1 MDINTKDQLT
11 LFLQDG
17 LASPGALPDADS
29 DQEMIATSGRKFI
42 ELFDKS
48 SPVGLL
54 ARTSLGWSGWAST
67 LRCLTWKMKATPHKR
82 LILELSQLTRT
93 TSAKE
98 SSSFPTKMWPT
109 PRASEYKDCGP
120 VGSKSH
126 KHMDGRDYLCAKAK
140 DADRPSAKLNPA
152 WVEWLMGFPDGWT
165 NLSEPRE

>member
-29 DQEMIATSGRKFI
+29 DQEIIATSGRKFI

-82 LILELSQLTRT
+82 LILELSQLTRR
-93 TSAKE
+93 TSGKE
-98 SSSFPTKMWPT
+98 SSSSPTKILPT
-109 PRASEYKDCGP
+109 PMSHEARLGYQDRSRGKKGTQESLTTVVINDMGGRQAVEGQLAPEFVEY
-120 VGSKSH
+120 
-126 KHMDGRDYLCAKAK
+126 
-140 DADRPSAKLNPA
+140 
-152 WVEWLMGFPDGWT
+152 LMGFPDGWT
-165 NLSEPRE
+165 NLKD